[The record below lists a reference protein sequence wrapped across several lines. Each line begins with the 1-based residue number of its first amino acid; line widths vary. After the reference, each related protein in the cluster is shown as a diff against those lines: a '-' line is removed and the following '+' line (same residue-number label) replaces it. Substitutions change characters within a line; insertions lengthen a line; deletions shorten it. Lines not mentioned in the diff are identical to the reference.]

1 MATAQE
7 VTDRYGNFAQIL
19 LDIISESEG
28 TDRLDLVP
36 EGAKS
41 IIETPYDMVANY
53 GRSALPPKK
62 PTEMTINEVIK
73 FGRTL
78 VNKTPNNTSAM
89 GKYQILANSFGKG
102 SQKVLEEYA
111 NKLKLNKKTQLFTPE
126 IQDQIALKMLEDKV
140 PSLKKYVNDPT
151 DKNFNTLLDETN
163 NTWRGVPDSKGRT
176 SEGQNVGPLS
186 VDDIKS
192 KMIIKTD
199 SPMKDQMET
208 VFGGAFSID
217 EDGKV
222 TNNEA
227 IDEAESISTSRD
239 FPPGVKER
247 KPLIPKESEPIF
259 KRKENDPVIDI
270 PSPFPAAEASEVFD
284 PNQMPDVENS
294 DDKTETPKAGPA
306 ELGSQRSPNEKEERE
321 EIQEYY
327 DKQKLAVTGDLNYPD
342 FQETENEID
351 ETDASDLKEIGV
363 GEFLANLL
371 SSDDTDDFFEDEPMP
386 MGGEADPRDERDDVI
401 MNFEEGGEV
410 KADFDGKDEEEEE
423 DAKDPPPGATP
434 EQVADDIPAFLSEG
448 EYVLPANVVNHVGV
462 KNIAKFHQDVLD
474 EIQQMTELGLIP
486 NVDENGKK
494 EVDNDEM
501 PKVKSNGE
509 VVKQKE
515 PKVEKATLIIASSK
529 PKGMMCNPLMM
540 DVGGEA
546 DPKSEDETSG
556 GTPQGPDDVSGEVGS
571 EVDIGVPERDLSRAG
586 VQADFASLPSVVGF
600 LANRTGLPDMV
611 SGLMGLHETGMAA
624 REKARDKA
632 KEKGE
637 DPNMS
642 FSIPGISEE
651 EDMAFYGNPEGPNF
665 MGDDITDMEPTIGT
679 LVLSDAEE
687 EAEKNK
693 DPDVRTIKVEQFI
706 PGVGIRGIMAPSRS
720 PFNTGGF
727 VPDVGIVPFDMGM
740 NVADSISES
749 LFDFDKV
756 LEKTQSNDPTVYGFK
771 SWDEAREL
779 YESNPVLKGQEL
791 ADRQNVA
798 KYVTKSSL
806 TYGPDDSSEYL
817 KDPYIRLKMN
827 EFGVPNDQIADVM
840 TNFRKGYTDLG
851 VGTVGNVRL
860 ANDLTA
866 YANEKRIN
874 RFGFTEQDL
883 SNLRKASDD
892 PDNLTVRDAV
902 KLSMRTQLQNQDPSS
917 KSAGEEYNEGNR
929 DLKRRI
935 LLMGGDTFEPE
946 FMEKLNLDAPANL
959 EDINKVNA
967 FLNTRDK
974 SKLDS
979 KDIFKEFSHIE
990 HLSPENISK
999 ARKEQLGNFIPGVGY
1014 T

>member
-36 EGAKS
+36 ERAKS

-192 KMIIKTD
+192 KMIMKTD
-199 SPMKDQMET
+199 PPMEDQMET
-208 VFGGAFSID
+208 VFGGAFSIGK
-217 EDGKV
+217 DGKV

-239 FPPGVKER
+239 LPSGVKER
-247 KPLIPKESEPIF
+247 KPLIPKESEPVF

-284 PNQMPDVENS
+284 SNQMPVVSENE
-294 DDKTETPKAGPA
+294 DLAEFPEEQETKP
-306 ELGSQRSPNEKEERE
+306 
-321 EIQEYY
+321 
-327 DKQKLAVTGDLNYPD
+327 LNYPTPTD
-342 FQETENEID
+342 AELDQKDMDTIAGRPPASSDEEID

-401 MNFEEGGEV
+401 VNFEEGGEV

-540 DVGGEA
+540 RDGGSGEA
-546 DPKSEDETSG
+546 DEKSDDETSG

-586 VQADFASLPSVVGF
+586 VQADFASLPSLVGF
-600 LANRTGLPDMV
+600 VANRTGLPDMV

-632 KEKGE
+632 KERGE

-651 EDMAFYGNPEGPNF
+651 EDMAFYGNPEGPGF

-693 DPDVRTIKVEQFI
+693 DPDVRTIRVEQFI
-706 PGVGIRGIMAPSRS
+706 PGVGIRGIMAPTRS

-791 ADRQNVA
+791 ADRQNAA

-935 LLMGGDTFEPE
+935 LLMDGDTFEPE

-967 FLNTRDK
+967 FLNTRDT

-979 KDIFKEFSHIE
+979 KDIFKEFSHIQ